1 MRKVIILGA
10 GQAGFTAA
18 RTVRQNSPDTE
29 ITIFEEETGGLYARI
44 RLPEFVAGTLPEEK
58 LFLTPESAFRDMGL
72 TTHFGVT
79 VERVDRANK
88 QVIVPGT
95 GTFPYDVL
103 IFATGAR
110 AYIPPVKGLETVE
123 SLSLRTLADARRIV
137 EKAGQARDALVI
149 GGGLLGLE
157 AAWALCCRGLKVSVA
172 EFMDRLLPKQ
182 LEKEQSSALLEKLD
196 GTGFDFHLGVSLE
209 EVSPADGRIRAKFS
223 DGSVQEC
230 GLLLFSAG
238 IRSRTELASACG
250 LNVRHG
256 IVVDNRL
263 CTSDP
268 AIYAIGDCAEVEGK
282 TPGLWLAAK
291 DQGTAVG
298 QILAGT
304 LERFTPPVYS
314 PSLKIGGIQL
324 KELCC
329 RKASEAK
336 T

>member
-1 MRKVIILGA
+1 MKKVIILGA

-18 RTVRQNSPDTE
+18 KAVKQNLPDTE
-29 ITIFEEETGGLYARI
+29 ITLFDEETGGLYARI
-44 RLPEFVAGTLPEEK
+44 RLPEFVVGTLPEEK
-58 LFLTPESAFRDMGL
+58 LFLTPESVFRDMGL

-79 VERVDRANK
+79 VERVDRTGR
-88 QVIVPGT
+88 QVSVSGV
-95 GTFPYDVL
+95 GAFPYDIL

-110 AYIPPVKGLETVE
+110 AYVPPVKGLETVE
-123 SLSLRTLADARRIV
+123 CLSLRTLADARRIV

-157 AAWALCCRGLKVSVA
+157 AAWALCCRGLKVSVS

-196 GTGFDFHLGVSLE
+196 GTGLKFHLGVSLE
-209 EVSPADGRIRAKFS
+209 EVSPANGRILAKFS
-223 DGSVQEC
+223 DGSSLEC

-238 IRSRTELASACG
+238 IRSRTELASSCG

-256 IVVDNRL
+256 IVVDDRL
-263 CTSDP
+263 RTSDP
-268 AIYAIGDCAEVEGK
+268 AIYAIGDCAEVEGE

-291 DQGTAVG
+291 DQGVALG

-304 LERFTPPVYS
+304 LERFTPPVYT
-314 PSLKIGGIQL
+314 PTLKIGGIQL

-329 RKASEAK
+329 RKTSEAK